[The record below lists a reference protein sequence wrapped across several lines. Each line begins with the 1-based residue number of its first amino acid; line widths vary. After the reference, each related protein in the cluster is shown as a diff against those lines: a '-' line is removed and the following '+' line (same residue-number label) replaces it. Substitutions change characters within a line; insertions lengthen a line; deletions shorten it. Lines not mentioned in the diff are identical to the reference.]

1 MKVII
6 LAGGKGS
13 RISEFTKK
21 IPKPMIKIKGKPM
34 LLHII
39 NIYLSQNFN
48 KFFIATGYKS
58 KVVKDYFKRF
68 KFKKNLYNICG
79 KKKVEINFINT
90 GLNTMTGGRL
100 KRLKKY
106 FNKNENFMLTYGD
119 GMANINLKKLKLF
132 HTKRKKIG
140 TVTAVRPH
148 SKYGILDISKNLA
161 LSFKEKKQLNVGW
174 INGGY
179 FVFNYKIFNYLKND
193 KTILEKLPL
202 ETVAKKRQLNAYKHN
217 GFWQS
222 VDTKRDKDYLENS
235 ININRLPWDKIK

>member
-1 MKVII
+1 MKVVI

-13 RISEFTKK
+13 RISELTRK
-21 IPKPMIKIKGKPM
+21 IPKPMIKIKGIPM

-39 NIYLSQNFN
+39 NIYLSQGFN
-48 KFFIATGYKS
+48 QFYIATGYKS
-58 KVVKDYFKRF
+58 SVIKNYFK
-68 KFKKNLYNICG
+68 KFKIKKNYYNIFD
-79 KKKVEINFINT
+79 KKKVGIIFINT
-90 GLNTMTGGRL
+90 GLSTMTGGRL

-106 FNKNENFMLTYGD
+106 FKKDESFMLTYGD
-119 GMANINLKKLKLF
+119 GMANVNLKRLQKF
-132 HTKRKKIG
+132 HLNRKRVG
-140 TVTAVRPH
+140 TVTAVRPL

-193 KTILEKLPL
+193 KTVLEKMPL
-202 ETVAKKRQLNAYKHN
+202 ETLAKKRQLNAYKHD
-217 GFWQS
+217 GFWQC

-235 ININRLPWDKIK
+235 INTNKLPWEKIK

>member
-1 MKVII
+1 MKVVI

-13 RISEFTKK
+13 RISELTKK
-21 IPKPMIKIKGKPM
+21 IPKPMIKIKGEPM

-39 NIYLSQNFN
+39 NIYLSQGFN
-48 KFFIATGYKS
+48 QFYIATGYKS
-58 KVVKDYFKRF
+58 SVIKNYFK
-68 KFKKNLYNICG
+68 KFKIKKNYYNIFD
-79 KKKVEINFINT
+79 KKKVGINFINT
-90 GLNTMTGGRL
+90 GLSTMTGGRL

-106 FNKNENFMLTYGD
+106 FKKNESFMLTYGD
-119 GMANINLKKLKLF
+119 GMANVNLKKLQKF
-132 HTKRKKIG
+132 HFNRKKVG
-140 TVTAVRPH
+140 TVTAVRPL

-193 KTILEKLPL
+193 KTVLEKMPL
-202 ETVAKKRQLNAYKHN
+202 ETLAKKRQLNAYKHD
-217 GFWQS
+217 GFWRC

-235 ININRLPWDKIK
+235 INTNKLPWEKIK

>member
-1 MKVII
+1 MKCVI

-21 IPKPMIKIKGKPM
+21 IPKPMIRIKGKPM

-48 KFFIATGYKS
+48 QFFIATGYKS
-58 KVVKDYFKRF
+58 KVIEDYFKRF
-68 KFKKNLYNICG
+68 KVIKNYYNILNN
-79 KKKVEINFINT
+79 KKVQINFINT
-90 GLNTMTGGRL
+90 GVNTMTGGRL

-106 FNKNENFMLTYGD
+106 FKKNENFMLTYGD
-119 GMANINLKKLKLF
+119 GMANVNLKKLQTF
-132 HTKRKKIG
+132 HVNKKKIG

-179 FVFNYKIFNYLKND
+179 FVFNYKIFDYLKND
-193 KTILEKLPL
+193 RTVLEKMPL
-202 ETVAKKRQLNAYKHN
+202 ETIAKKRQLNAFKHN
-217 GFWQS
+217 GFWQCI
-222 VDTKRDKDYLENS
+222 DTKRDKDYLESS
-235 ININRLPWDKIK
+235 INAVRLPWEKIK